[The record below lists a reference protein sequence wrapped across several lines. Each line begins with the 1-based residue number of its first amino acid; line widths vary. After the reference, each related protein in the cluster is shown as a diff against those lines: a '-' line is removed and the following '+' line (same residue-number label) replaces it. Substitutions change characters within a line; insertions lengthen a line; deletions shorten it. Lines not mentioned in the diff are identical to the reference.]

1 MFLYPVS
8 SQGVGASRDNPF
20 NKWVIRDK
28 DTKKSFLG
36 LFHQTAKEN
45 SMFERFTERAKKVIN
60 PLAKEEA
67 RRLNHNFIGTEHL
80 LLGLIREGGGVAV
93 AVLESLGIDLE
104 SVRVEVENLTTPSS
118 DTLTIGDP
126 QFTPS
131 AKKVLELAAEESQ
144 KLGHN
149 YIGTEHLLLGLIQEG
164 EGVAARGL
172 DNLGVSYEKSRDM
185 VINLL
190 GGTFPKFSKQT
201 KKSKTPALDAFGR
214 DLTQMARDGKLD
226 PVIGREDEIERVIQI
241 LSRRTKNNPV
251 LIGEPGV
258 GKTAIAEGLAQR
270 IKEGNVPE
278 LLLEKRIVTLDL
290 AALVAGTKYRG
301 EFEERL
307 KAVINEIRQ
316 SGKVILFI
324 DELHTLVGAGAAE
337 GAIDASNM
345 LKPALARGELQCIG
359 ATTLNEYRKYIE
371 KDGALERRFQM
382 ILVEEPSVTDTIEI
396 IKGLRDRYEAHH
408 RVRITD
414 DAIQAAATLSHR
426 YITGRFL
433 PDKAIDLIDEA
444 GSRTRL
450 RITTTPPEIRSLEKE
465 VEKIKQEKEEAIK
478 TQEFER
484 AADLRD
490 KMKKMRQKL
499 QEEKDK
505 WEAMKSKE
513 EAVVTWEDIAH
524 VASKWT
530 GIPMIKLGEKESEKL
545 LRMEDE
551 LHKRIVGQ
559 DEAIVS
565 ISKAIRRSRAG
576 IGNPKKPIGSF
587 MFMGPTGVGKTEL
600 ARALSEFLFDDDDA
614 LIRFD
619 MSEYMEK
626 FNVSRL
632 AGAPPGYV
640 GHDEGGQLTEKVRRK
655 PYSVVLFDEIEKA
668 HPEVFNVMLQILEDG
683 RLTDSMGRVV
693 DFKNTVIIMTSNLG
707 AREIGVEKSLGFTPE
722 NIEVSYSGMKGKI
735 QAELKKVF
743 NPEFLNRVDEIII
756 FDPLDR
762 PMIEK
767 IVEIQLLDVQKRLNE
782 RKVVLTLDQS
792 AKDFLIEKGYD
803 KVYGA
808 RQMKRTIQ
816 RYVEDS
822 LAEEILRGT
831 VKDGQTVVLKSGG
844 DKLVFETAEALLAT
858 PASV

>member
-1 MFLYPVS
+1 M
-8 SQGVGASRDNPF
+8 
-20 NKWVIRDK
+20 KWAWK
-28 DTKKSFLG
+28 FG
-36 LFHQTAKEN
+36 NNKEN

-93 AVLESLGIDLE
+93 AVLESLGVDLE

-149 YIGTEHLLLGLIQEG
+149 YIGTEHLLLGIIQEG
-164 EGVAARGL
+164 EGVAARAL

-226 PVIGREDEIERVIQI
+226 PVIGREDEIERVVQI

-382 ILVEEPSVTDTIEI
+382 IMVEEPSVPDTIEI

-414 DAIQAAATLSHR
+414 DAIEAAATLSHR
-426 YITGRFL
+426 YISGRFL

-450 RITTTPPEIRSLEKE
+450 RITTTPPEIRALEKD

-545 LRMEDE
+545 LRMEEE

-565 ISKAIRRSRAG
+565 VSKAIRRSRAG

-722 NIEVSYSGMKGKI
+722 NIEVSYTGMKGKI
-735 QAELKKVF
+735 QSELKKVF

-756 FDPLDR
+756 FDPLDK

-767 IVEIQLLDVQKRLNE
+767 IVEIQLLDVQKRLSE
-782 RKVVLTLDQS
+782 KKITLTLDQS
-792 AKDFLIEKGYD
+792 ARDFLIEKGYD
-803 KVYGA
+803 KIYGA

-822 LAEEILRGT
+822 LAEELLRGSI
-831 VKDGQTVVLKSGG
+831 KDGQTVLLKSGG
-844 DKLVFETAEALLAT
+844 DKLIFEAPEASLAA

>member
-1 MFLYPVS
+1 
-8 SQGVGASRDNPF
+8 
-20 NKWVIRDK
+20 
-28 DTKKSFLG
+28 
-36 LFHQTAKEN
+36 
-45 SMFERFTERAKKVIN
+45 MFERFTERAKKVIN

-93 AVLESLGIDLE
+93 AVLESLGVDLE
-104 SVRVEVENLTTPSS
+104 SVRIEVENLTTPSS

-149 YIGTEHLLLGLIQEG
+149 YIGTEHLLLGIIQEG
-164 EGVAARGL
+164 EGVAARAL
-172 DNLGVSYEKSRDM
+172 ENLGVTYEKSRDM

-190 GGTFPKFSKQT
+190 GGTFPKFSKQV

-214 DLTQMARDGKLD
+214 DLTQMARESKLD

-270 IKEGNVPE
+270 IKEGNIPE
-278 LLLEKRIVTLDL
+278 LLLDRRIVTLDL

-316 SGKVILFI
+316 SGKVILFV

-382 ILVEEPSVTDTIEI
+382 IMVDEPSVDETVQI

-414 DAIQAAATLSHR
+414 DAVEAAAQLSHR
-426 YITGRFL
+426 YISGRFL

-450 RITTTPPEIRSLEKE
+450 RITTMPPEIRILEKDL
-465 VEKIKQEKEEAIK
+465 EKIKQEKEEAIK

-499 QEEKDK
+499 QEEKEK
-505 WEAMKSKE
+505 WENLKSKE
-513 EAVVTWEDIAH
+513 EALVTWEDIAY

-545 LRMEDE
+545 LRMEEE

-559 DEAIVS
+559 DEAIDS
-565 ISKAIRRSRAG
+565 LAKAIRRSRAG

-600 ARALSEFLFDDDDA
+600 ARALAQFLFEDEDA

-668 HPEVFNVMLQILEDG
+668 HPEIFNVMLQILEDG
-683 RLTDSMGRVV
+683 RLTD
-693 DFKNTVIIMTSNLG
+693 
-707 AREIGVEKSLGFTPE
+707 
-722 NIEVSYSGMKGKI
+722 
-735 QAELKKVF
+735 
-743 NPEFLNRVDEIII
+743 
-756 FDPLDR
+756 
-762 PMIEK
+762 
-767 IVEIQLLDVQKRLNE
+767 
-782 RKVVLTLDQS
+782 
-792 AKDFLIEKGYD
+792 
-803 KVYGA
+803 
-808 RQMKRTIQ
+808 
-816 RYVEDS
+816 
-822 LAEEILRGT
+822 
-831 VKDGQTVVLKSGG
+831 
-844 DKLVFETAEALLAT
+844 
-858 PASV
+858 

>member
-1 MFLYPVS
+1 
-8 SQGVGASRDNPF
+8 
-20 NKWVIRDK
+20 
-28 DTKKSFLG
+28 
-36 LFHQTAKEN
+36 
-45 SMFERFTERAKKVIN
+45 MFERFTERAKKVIN

-93 AVLESLGIDLE
+93 AVLESLGVDLE

-149 YIGTEHLLLGLIQEG
+149 YIGTEHLLLGIIQEG
-164 EGVAARGL
+164 EGVAARAL

-226 PVIGREDEIERVIQI
+226 PVIGREDEIERVVQI

-382 ILVEEPSVTDTIEI
+382 IMVEEPSVPDTIEI

-414 DAIQAAATLSHR
+414 DAIEAAATLSHR
-426 YITGRFL
+426 YISGRFL

-450 RITTTPPEIRSLEKE
+450 RITTTPPEIRALEKD

-545 LRMEDE
+545 LRMEEE

-565 ISKAIRRSRAG
+565 VSKAIRRSRAG
-576 IGNPKKPIGSF
+576 IGNPRKPIGSF

-722 NIEVSYSGMKGKI
+722 NIEVSYTGMKGKI
-735 QAELKKVF
+735 QSELKKVF

-756 FDPLDR
+756 FDPLDK

-767 IVEIQLLDVQKRLNE
+767 IVEIQLLDVQKRLSE
-782 RKVVLTLDQS
+782 KKITLTLDQS
-792 AKDFLIEKGYD
+792 ARDFLIEKGYD
-803 KVYGA
+803 KIYGA

-822 LAEEILRGT
+822 LAEELLRGSI
-831 VKDGQTVVLKSGG
+831 KDGQTVLLKSGG
-844 DKLVFETAEALLAT
+844 DKLIFEAPEASMAA

>member
-1 MFLYPVS
+1 
-8 SQGVGASRDNPF
+8 
-20 NKWVIRDK
+20 
-28 DTKKSFLG
+28 
-36 LFHQTAKEN
+36 
-45 SMFERFTERAKKVIN
+45 MFERFTERAKKVIN

-93 AVLESLGIDLE
+93 AVLESLGVDLE
-104 SVRVEVENLTTPSS
+104 SVRIEVENLTTPSS

-164 EGVAARGL
+164 EGVAARAL
-172 DNLGVSYEKSRDM
+172 ENLGISYEKSRDM

-190 GGTFPKFSKQT
+190 GGTFPKFSKQV
-201 KKSKTPALDAFGR
+201 KKSKTPALDTFGR

-278 LLLEKRIVTLDL
+278 LLLDKRIVTLDL

-316 SGKVILFI
+316 SGKVILFV

-382 ILVEEPSVTDTIEI
+382 IMVDEPSVDETIQI

-414 DAIQAAATLSHR
+414 DAITAAATLSHR
-426 YITGRFL
+426 YISGRFL

-450 RITTTPPEIRSLEKE
+450 RVTTMPPEIRVLEKE
-465 VEKIKQEKEEAIK
+465 VDKVKQEKEEAIK

-505 WEAMKSKE
+505 WENMKSKE
-513 EAVVTWEDIAH
+513 EAVVTWEDIAY

-530 GIPMIKLGEKESEKL
+530 GVPMIKLGEKESEKL

-559 DEAIVS
+559 NEAIVS

-576 IGNPKKPIGSF
+576 IGNPKRPIGSF

-600 ARALSEFLFDDDDA
+600 ARALSSFLFDDEDA

-668 HPEVFNVMLQILEDG
+668 HPEIFNIMLQILEDG
-683 RLTDSMGRVV
+683 RLTDSLGRAV
-693 DFKNTVIIMTSNLG
+693 DFRNTVVIMTSNLG

-722 NIEVSYSGMKGKI
+722 SIETSYTGMQGKI
-735 QAELKKVF
+735 QAELKKAF
-743 NPEFLNRVDEIII
+743 NPEFLNRVDDIII
-756 FDPLDR
+756 FHPL
-762 PMIEK
+762 EQNQLEQ
-767 IVEIQLLDVQKRLNE
+767 IVEIQLAEVQNRLAD
-782 RKVVLTLDQS
+782 KKITLTLDQS
-792 AKDFLIEKGYD
+792 AKDFLVEKGYD

-816 RYVEDS
+816 KYVEDE
-822 LAEEILRGT
+822 LAEELLRGN
-831 VKDGQTVVLKSGG
+831 VKDGQTVLLRSAG
-844 DKLVFETAEALLAT
+844 DKLAFVANEALPT
-858 PASV
+858 SPAAV

>member
-1 MFLYPVS
+1 
-8 SQGVGASRDNPF
+8 
-20 NKWVIRDK
+20 
-28 DTKKSFLG
+28 
-36 LFHQTAKEN
+36 
-45 SMFERFTERAKKVIN
+45 MFERFTERAKKVIN

-80 LLGLIREGGGVAV
+80 LMGLIREGGGVAV
-93 AVLESLGIDLE
+93 AVLESLGVDLE
-104 SVRVEVENLTTPSS
+104 SVRIEVENLTTPSS

-164 EGVAARGL
+164 EGVATRAL
-172 DNLGVSYEKSRDM
+172 ENLGVNYEKSRDM

-190 GGTFPKFSKQT
+190 GGTFPKFSKQV

-214 DLTQMARDGKLD
+214 DLTQLAKDGKLD
-226 PVIGREDEIERVIQI
+226 PVIGRDDEIERVVQI

-270 IKEGNVPE
+270 IRDGNVPE
-278 LLLEKRIVTLDL
+278 ILVDKRIVTLDL

-316 SGKVILFI
+316 SAKIVLFV

-382 ILVEEPSVTDTIEI
+382 IMVDEPTVDETIQI
-396 IKGLRDRYEAHH
+396 MKGLRDRYEAHH

-414 DAIQAAATLSHR
+414 DAIVAAAQLSHR

-450 RITTTPPEIRSLEKE
+450 RITTMPSELRGAEKE
-465 VEKIKQEKEEAIK
+465 IERVKQEKEEAIK

-490 KMKKMRQKL
+490 KMKKMRAKF
-499 QEEKDK
+499 QEEKEK
-505 WEAMKSKE
+505 WESQKTQS
-513 EAVVTWEDIAH
+513 EAVVTWEDIAY

-530 GIPMIKLGEKESEKL
+530 GIPMIRLSEKESEKL
-545 LRMEDE
+545 LRMEEE
-551 LHKRIVGQ
+551 LHRRIVGQ
-559 DEAIVS
+559 DEAITA

-576 IGNPKKPIGSF
+576 IGNPRKPIGTF
-587 MFMGPTGVGKTEL
+587 MFLGPTGVGKTEL
-600 ARALSEFLFDDDDA
+600 ARVLAKFLFDDEEA

-626 FNVSRL
+626 FTVSRL

-668 HPEVFNVMLQILEDG
+668 HPEVFNVLLQILEDG
-683 RLTDSMGRVV
+683 RLTDSLGRQV
-693 DFKNTVIIMTSNLG
+693 DFKNTVVIMTSNLG
-707 AREIGVEKSLGFTPE
+707 AREIGPGKSMGFQPGSDE
-722 NIEVSYSGMKGKI
+722 LSFDSMKNKI
-735 QAELKKVF
+735 QTEVKKVF
-743 NPEFLNRVDEIII
+743 NPEFLNRVDEVII
-756 FDPLDR
+756 FHALDR
-762 PMIEK
+762 THIER
-767 IVEIQLLDVQKRLNE
+767 IVDIQLKDVQDRLKE
-782 RKVVLTLDQS
+782 KGIDLALDPP
-792 AKDFLIEKGYD
+792 ARDFLIEKGYD
-803 KVYGA
+803 RTYGA

-816 RYVEDS
+816 RYVEDA
-822 LAEEILRGT
+822 LAEELLRGNIKEGEPVL
-831 VKDGQTVVLKSGG
+831 VKSAGEKLEFARG
-844 DKLVFETAEALLAT
+844 DR
-858 PASV
+858 ASEPQPTIT

>member
-1 MFLYPVS
+1 
-8 SQGVGASRDNPF
+8 
-20 NKWVIRDK
+20 
-28 DTKKSFLG
+28 
-36 LFHQTAKEN
+36 
-45 SMFERFTERAKKVIN
+45 MFERFTERAKKVIN

-93 AVLESLGIDLE
+93 AVLESLGVDLE

-149 YIGTEHLLLGLIQEG
+149 YIGTEHLLLGIIQEG
-164 EGVAARGL
+164 EGVAARAL

-226 PVIGREDEIERVIQI
+226 PVIGREDEIERVVQI

-382 ILVEEPSVTDTIEI
+382 IMVEEPSVPDTIEI

-414 DAIQAAATLSHR
+414 DAIEAAATLSHR
-426 YITGRFL
+426 YISGRFL

-450 RITTTPPEIRSLEKE
+450 RITTTPPEIRALEKD

-545 LRMEDE
+545 LRMEEE

-565 ISKAIRRSRAG
+565 VSKAIRRSRAG

-722 NIEVSYSGMKGKI
+722 NIEVSYTGMKGKI
-735 QAELKKVF
+735 QSELKKVF

-756 FDPLDR
+756 FDPLDK

-767 IVEIQLLDVQKRLNE
+767 IVEIQLLDVQKRLSEKNIT
-782 RKVVLTLDQS
+782 LTLDQS
-792 AKDFLIEKGYD
+792 ARDFLIEKGYD
-803 KVYGA
+803 KIYGA

-822 LAEEILRGT
+822 LAEELLRGSI
-831 VKDGQTVVLKSGG
+831 KDGQTVLLKSGG
-844 DKLVFETAEALLAT
+844 DKLIFEAPEASLAA

>member
-1 MFLYPVS
+1 MS
-8 SQGVGASRDNPF
+8 KES
-20 NKWVIRDK
+20 
-28 DTKKSFLG
+28 
-36 LFHQTAKEN
+36 LFKEN
-45 SMFERFTERAKKVIN
+45 FMFERFTERAKKVIN

-93 AVLESLGIDLE
+93 AVLESLGVDLE
-104 SVRVEVENLTTPSS
+104 SVRIEVENLTTPSS

-149 YIGTEHLLLGLIQEG
+149 YIGTEHLLLGIIQEG
-164 EGVAARGL
+164 EGVAARAL
-172 DNLGVSYEKSRDM
+172 ENLGVSYEKSRDM

-190 GGTFPKFSKQT
+190 GGTFPKFSKQV

-214 DLTQMARDGKLD
+214 DLTQMARDSKLD

-270 IKEGNVPE
+270 IKEGNIPE
-278 LLLEKRIVTLDL
+278 LLLDRRIVTLDL

-316 SGKVILFI
+316 SGKVILFV

-382 ILVEEPSVTDTIEI
+382 IMVDEPSVDETVQI

-414 DAIQAAATLSHR
+414 DAVEAAAQLSHR
-426 YITGRFL
+426 YISGRFL

-450 RITTTPPEIRSLEKE
+450 RITTMPPEIRTLEKDLE
-465 VEKIKQEKEEAIK
+465 LVKQEKEEAIK

-499 QEEKDK
+499 QEEKEK
-505 WEAMKSKE
+505 WENLKSKE
-513 EAVVTWEDIAH
+513 EALVTWEDIAY

-545 LRMEDE
+545 MRMEEE

-559 DEAIVS
+559 DEAIDS
-565 ISKAIRRSRAG
+565 LAKAIRRSRAG

-600 ARALSEFLFDDDDA
+600 ARALAQFLFDDEDA

-668 HPEVFNVMLQILEDG
+668 HPEIFNVMLQILEDG
-683 RLTDSMGRVV
+683 RLTDSLGRVV
-693 DFKNTVIIMTSNLG
+693 DFRNTVVIMTSNLG
-707 AREIGVEKSLGFTPE
+707 AREIGVEKTLGFNPE
-722 NIEVSYSGMKGKI
+722 AAGGSFDSMKGKI
-735 QAELKKVF
+735 QTELKKAF
-743 NPEFLNRVDEIII
+743 NPEFLNRVDEIIT
-756 FDPLDR
+756 FHPLDR
-762 PMIEK
+762 GHIEK
-767 IVEIQLLDVQKRLNE
+767 IVDIQLADVQNRLKDKKISLSLNE
-782 RKVVLTLDQS
+782 S
-792 AKDFLIEKGYD
+792 ARDFLIEKGYD

-816 RYVEDS
+816 RYVEDA
-822 LAEEILRGT
+822 LAEEMLRGN
-831 VKDGQTVVLKSGG
+831 VKDGQNLVLGSAG
-844 DKLVFETAEALLAT
+844 DKLVFQANEAPTAS
-858 PASV
+858 PSVV

>member
-1 MFLYPVS
+1 
-8 SQGVGASRDNPF
+8 
-20 NKWVIRDK
+20 
-28 DTKKSFLG
+28 
-36 LFHQTAKEN
+36 
-45 SMFERFTERAKKVIN
+45 
-60 PLAKEEA
+60 
-67 RRLNHNFIGTEHL
+67 
-80 LLGLIREGGGVAV
+80 
-93 AVLESLGIDLE
+93 
-104 SVRVEVENLTTPSS
+104 
-118 DTLTIGDP
+118 
-126 QFTPS
+126 
-131 AKKVLELAAEESQ
+131 
-144 KLGHN
+144 
-149 YIGTEHLLLGLIQEG
+149 
-164 EGVAARGL
+164 
-172 DNLGVSYEKSRDM
+172 
-185 VINLL
+185 
-190 GGTFPKFSKQT
+190 
-201 KKSKTPALDAFGR
+201 
-214 DLTQMARDGKLD
+214 
-226 PVIGREDEIERVIQI
+226 
-241 LSRRTKNNPV
+241 

-270 IKEGNVPE
+270 IKEGNIPE
-278 LLLEKRIVTLDL
+278 LLLDRRIVTLDL

-316 SGKVILFI
+316 SGKVILFV

-382 ILVEEPSVTDTIEI
+382 IMVDEPSVDETVQI

-414 DAIQAAATLSHR
+414 DAVEAAAQLSHR
-426 YITGRFL
+426 YISGRFL

-450 RITTTPPEIRSLEKE
+450 RITTMPPEIRTLEKDLE
-465 VEKIKQEKEEAIK
+465 LVKQEKEEAIK

-499 QEEKDK
+499 QEEKEK
-505 WEAMKSKE
+505 WENLKSKE
-513 EAVVTWEDIAH
+513 EALVTWEDIAY

-545 LRMEDE
+545 MRMEEE

-559 DEAIVS
+559 DEAIDS
-565 ISKAIRRSRAG
+565 LAKAIRRSRAG

-600 ARALSEFLFDDDDA
+600 ARALAQFLFDDEDA

-668 HPEVFNVMLQILEDG
+668 HPEIFNVMLQILEDG
-683 RLTDSMGRVV
+683 RLTDSLGRVV
-693 DFKNTVIIMTSNLG
+693 DFRNTVVIMTSNLG
-707 AREIGVEKSLGFTPE
+707 AREIGVEKTLGFNPE
-722 NIEVSYSGMKGKI
+722 AAGGSFDSMKGKI
-735 QAELKKVF
+735 QTELKKAF
-743 NPEFLNRVDEIII
+743 NPEFLNRVDEIIT
-756 FDPLDR
+756 FHPLDR
-762 PMIEK
+762 GHIEK
-767 IVEIQLLDVQKRLNE
+767 IVDIQLADVQNRLKDKKISLSLNE
-782 RKVVLTLDQS
+782 S
-792 AKDFLIEKGYD
+792 ARDFLIEKGYD

-816 RYVEDS
+816 RYVEDA
-822 LAEEILRGT
+822 LAEEMLRGN
-831 VKDGQTVVLKSGG
+831 VKDGQNLVLGSAG
-844 DKLVFETAEALLAT
+844 DKLVFQANEAPTAS
-858 PASV
+858 PSVV

>member
-1 MFLYPVS
+1 
-8 SQGVGASRDNPF
+8 
-20 NKWVIRDK
+20 
-28 DTKKSFLG
+28 
-36 LFHQTAKEN
+36 
-45 SMFERFTERAKKVIN
+45 MFERFTERAKKVIN

-93 AVLESLGIDLE
+93 AVLESLGVDLE

-149 YIGTEHLLLGLIQEG
+149 YIGTEHLLLGIIQEG
-164 EGVAARGL
+164 EGVAARAL

-226 PVIGREDEIERVIQI
+226 PVIGREDEIERVVQI

-270 IKEGNVPE
+270 IKEANVPE

-382 ILVEEPSVTDTIEI
+382 IMVEEPSVPDTIEI

-414 DAIQAAATLSHR
+414 DAIEAAATLSHR
-426 YITGRFL
+426 YISGRFL

-450 RITTTPPEIRSLEKE
+450 RITTTPPEIRALEKE

-545 LRMEDE
+545 LRMEEE

-565 ISKAIRRSRAG
+565 VSKAIRRSRAG
-576 IGNPKKPIGSF
+576 IGNPRKPIGSF

-722 NIEVSYSGMKGKI
+722 NIEVSYTGMKGKI
-735 QAELKKVF
+735 QSELKKVF

-756 FDPLDR
+756 FDPLDK

-767 IVEIQLLDVQKRLNE
+767 IVEIQLLDVQKRLSE
-782 RKVVLTLDQS
+782 KKITLTLDQS
-792 AKDFLIEKGYD
+792 ARDFLIEKGYD

-822 LAEEILRGT
+822 LAEELLRGSI
-831 VKDGQTVVLKSGG
+831 KDGQTVLLKSGG
-844 DKLVFETAEALLAT
+844 DKLVFEAPEASLAA

>member
-1 MFLYPVS
+1 
-8 SQGVGASRDNPF
+8 
-20 NKWVIRDK
+20 
-28 DTKKSFLG
+28 
-36 LFHQTAKEN
+36 
-45 SMFERFTERAKKVIN
+45 MFERFTERAKKVIN
-60 PLAKEEA
+60 PLAKEES

-93 AVLESLGIDLE
+93 AVLESLGVDLE
-104 SVRVEVENLTTPSS
+104 SVRIEVENQTTPSS

-164 EGVAARGL
+164 EGVAARSL
-172 DNLGVSYEKSRDM
+172 ENLGITYEKSRDM

-190 GGTFPKFSKQT
+190 GGTFPKFSKQS
-201 KKSKTPALDAFGR
+201 KKTKTPALDAFGR
-214 DLTQMARDGKLD
+214 DLTQLARDGKLD
-226 PVIGREDEIERVIQI
+226 PVIGRDDEIERVIQI

-270 IKEGNVPE
+270 IREGNVPE
-278 LLLEKRIVTLDL
+278 ILLDKRIVTLDL

-307 KAVINEIRQ
+307 KAVINEIRT
-316 SGKVILFI
+316 SGKVVMFI

-382 ILVEEPSVTDTIEI
+382 VVVDEPTVEETVQIM
-396 IKGLRDRYEAHH
+396 KGLRDRYEAHH
-408 RVRITD
+408 RVRFTD
-414 DAIQAAATLSHR
+414 DALEAAATLSHR

-433 PDKAIDLIDEA
+433 PDKAIDLVDEA

-450 RITTTPPEIRSLEKE
+450 RLTTMPTELRTLEKE
-465 VEKIKQEKEEAIK
+465 IERVKQEKEEAIK

-490 KMKKMRQKL
+490 RIKKMRQKL
-499 QEEKDK
+499 MEEKEK
-505 WEAMKSKE
+505 WETQKSKA
-513 EAVVTWEDIAH
+513 EAVVTWEDIAY

-530 GIPMIKLGEKESEKL
+530 GIPMIRLNEKESEKL
-545 LRMEDE
+545 LRMEE
-551 LHKRIVGQ
+551 GLHKRVVGQ
-559 DEAIVS
+559 DEAIGS

-576 IGNPKKPIGSF
+576 VGNPKKPIGSF

-600 ARALSEFLFDDDDA
+600 ARALAEFLFDNEDA
-614 LIRFD
+614 LLRFD

-640 GHDEGGQLTEKVRRK
+640 GHDEGGQLTEKVRRR

-668 HPEVFNVMLQILEDG
+668 HPEVYNLLLQILEDG

-693 DFKNTVIIMTSNLG
+693 DFRNTVIIMTSNLG
-707 AREIGVEKSLGFTPE
+707 AREIGNSKSMGFQPDNE
-722 NIEVSYSGMKGKI
+722 SVSFDSMKTKI
-735 QAELKKVF
+735 HQELKKSF
-743 NPEFLNRVDEIII
+743 NPEFLNRVDDILIFHPLERKHIEEIV
-756 FDPLDR
+756 D
-762 PMIEK
+762 
-767 IVEIQLLDVQKRLNE
+767 IQLKDVQKRLQA
-782 RKVVLTLDQS
+782 KDIIVTLDDS
-792 AKDFLIEKGYD
+792 ARTFLIEKGFD
-803 KVYGA
+803 RVYGA
-808 RQMKRTIQ
+808 RQLRRTIQ
-816 RYVEDS
+816 KYVEDA
-822 LAEEILRGT
+822 LAEELLRGKLKDHQQ
-831 VKDGQTVVLKSGG
+831 VKVHAAG
-844 DKLVFETAEALLAT
+844 DKLEFEPATNTESAT
-858 PASV
+858 PA

>member
-1 MFLYPVS
+1 
-8 SQGVGASRDNPF
+8 
-20 NKWVIRDK
+20 
-28 DTKKSFLG
+28 
-36 LFHQTAKEN
+36 
-45 SMFERFTERAKKVIN
+45 MFERFTERAKKVIN

-149 YIGTEHLLLGLIQEG
+149 YIGTEHLLLGIIQEG
-164 EGVAARGL
+164 EGVAARAL

-226 PVIGREDEIERVIQI
+226 PVIGREDEIERVVQI

-278 LLLEKRIVTLDL
+278 LLLDKRIVTLDL

-316 SGKVILFI
+316 SGKVVLFI

-382 ILVEEPSVTDTIEI
+382 IMVEEPSVPDTIEI

-450 RITTTPPEIRSLEKE
+450 RITTTPPEIRALEKD

-505 WEAMKSKE
+505 WETMKSKE

-545 LRMEDE
+545 LRMEEE

-722 NIEVSYSGMKGKI
+722 NIEVSYTGMKGKI

-782 RKVVLTLDQS
+782 KQITLTLDQS

-816 RYVEDS
+816 KYVEDS
-822 LAEEILRGT
+822 LAEELLRGSI
-831 VKDGQTVVLKSGG
+831 KDGQNVLLKSGG
-844 DKLVFETAEALLAT
+844 DKLVFETPEASLAA

>member
-1 MFLYPVS
+1 
-8 SQGVGASRDNPF
+8 
-20 NKWVIRDK
+20 
-28 DTKKSFLG
+28 
-36 LFHQTAKEN
+36 
-45 SMFERFTERAKKVIN
+45 MFERFTERAKKVIN

-93 AVLESLGIDLE
+93 AVLESLGVDLE
-104 SVRVEVENLTTPSS
+104 SVRIEVENLTTPSS

-164 EGVAARGL
+164 EGVAARAL
-172 DNLGVSYEKSRDM
+172 ENLGVTYEKSRDM

-190 GGTFPKFSKQT
+190 GGTFPKFSKQV
-201 KKSKTPALDAFGR
+201 KKSKTPALDTFGR

-278 LLLEKRIVTLDL
+278 LLLDKRIVTLDL

-316 SGKVILFI
+316 SGKVILFV

-382 ILVEEPSVTDTIEI
+382 ITVDEPSVDETVQI
-396 IKGLRDRYEAHH
+396 IKGLRDKYEAHH

-414 DAIQAAATLSHR
+414 DAIEAAAQLSHR
-426 YITGRFL
+426 YISGRFL

-450 RITTTPPEIRSLEKE
+450 RITTMPPEIRVLEKD
-465 VEKIKQEKEEAIK
+465 VEKVKQEKEEAIK

-499 QEEKDK
+499 TEEKEK
-505 WEAMKSKE
+505 WEALKSKE
-513 EAVVTWEDIAH
+513 DAVVTWEDIAY

-545 LRMEDE
+545 LKMEEE
-551 LHKRIVGQ
+551 LHKRVVGQ
-559 DEAIVS
+559 DRAIES

-576 IGNPKKPIGSF
+576 IGNPKRPIGSF

-600 ARALSEFLFDDDDA
+600 ARALANFLFDDDDA

-668 HPEVFNVMLQILEDG
+668 HPEIFNVMLQILEDG
-683 RLTDSMGRVV
+683 RLTDSLGRVV
-693 DFKNTVIIMTSNLG
+693 DFRNTVVIMTSNLG
-707 AREIGVEKSLGFTPE
+707 AREIGTVKTLGF
-722 NIEVSYSGMKGKI
+722 SSGEEEISFESMKTKI
-735 QAELKKVF
+735 HNELKKAF
-743 NPEFLNRVDEIII
+743 NPEFLNRVDDIII
-756 FDPLDR
+756 FHPLEKSH
-762 PMIEK
+762 IEK
-767 IVEIQLLDVQKRLNE
+767 IVDIQLSDVQKRLKDKNI
-782 RKVVLTLDQS
+782 VLTLDAS
-792 AKDFLIEKGYD
+792 AREFLIEKGYD

-816 RYVEDS
+816 NFVEDAV
-822 LAEEILRGT
+822 AEELLRGHI
-831 VKDGQTVVLKSGG
+831 KEGQAVQLKSAG
-844 DKLVFETAEALLAT
+844 DKLVFAVEAPLPT
-858 PASV
+858 PAATV

>member
-1 MFLYPVS
+1 
-8 SQGVGASRDNPF
+8 
-20 NKWVIRDK
+20 
-28 DTKKSFLG
+28 
-36 LFHQTAKEN
+36 
-45 SMFERFTERAKKVIN
+45 MFERFTERAKKVIN
-60 PLAKEEA
+60 PLAKDEA

-93 AVLESLGIDLE
+93 AVLESLGVDLE
-104 SVRVEVENLTTPSS
+104 SVRMEVENQTTPSS

-149 YIGTEHLLLGLIQEG
+149 YIGTEHLLLGLIQEA
-164 EGVAARGL
+164 EGVAARSL
-172 DNLGVSYEKSRDM
+172 ETLGVTYEKSRDM

-190 GGTFPKFSKQT
+190 GGTFPKFSKQA
-201 KKSKTPALDAFGR
+201 KKTKTPALDAFGR
-214 DLTQMARDGKLD
+214 DLTQLARDGKLD

-270 IKEGNVPE
+270 IQEGNIPE
-278 LLLEKRIVTLDL
+278 ILLDKRIVTLDL

-307 KAVINEIRQ
+307 KAVINEIRT
-316 SGKVILFI
+316 SGKIVLFI

-345 LKPALARGELQCIG
+345 LKPALARGEMQCIG

-382 ILVEEPSVTDTIEI
+382 VMVNEPSVSETVQIM
-396 IKGLRDRYEAHH
+396 KGLRDRYEAHH

-414 DAIQAAATLSHR
+414 DALEAAAQLSQR

-433 PDKAIDLIDEA
+433 PDKAIDLVDEA

-450 RITTTPPEIRSLEKE
+450 RLTTMPPELRTLEKE
-465 VEKIKQEKEEAIK
+465 IESVKQEKEEAIK

-490 KMKKMRQKL
+490 RIKKVRQKL
-499 QEEKDK
+499 TEEKEK
-505 WEAMKSKE
+505 WEATKSKA
-513 EAVVTWEDIAH
+513 EAVVTWEDIAY

-530 GIPMIKLGEKESEKL
+530 GIPMIKLNEKESAKL
-545 LRMEDE
+545 LRMEEE

-559 DEAIVS
+559 EEAITAV
-565 ISKAIRRSRAG
+565 SKAIRRSRAG
-576 IGNPKKPIGSF
+576 VGNPKKPIGSF

-600 ARALSEFLFDDDDA
+600 ARALAEFLFDNEDA
-614 LIRFD
+614 LLRFD

-640 GHDEGGQLTEKVRRK
+640 GHDEGGQLTEKVRRR

-668 HPEVFNVMLQILEDG
+668 HPEVYNLLLQILEDG
-683 RLTDSMGRVV
+683 RLTDSMGRIV
-693 DFKNTVIIMTSNLG
+693 DFRNTVVIMTSNLG
-707 AREIGVEKSLGFTPE
+707 AREIGNGKSMGFQPD
-722 NIEVSYSGMKGKI
+722 NAEVSFDSMKAKI
-735 QAELKKVF
+735 QQELKKSF
-743 NPEFLNRVDEIII
+743 NPEFINRVDEVVV
-756 FDPLDR
+756 FHPLERKD
-762 PMIEK
+762 IEK
-767 IVEIQLLDVQKRLNE
+767 IVDIQLQDVQKRLKE
-782 RKVVLTLDQS
+782 KDIVIHLDES
-792 AKDFLIEKGYD
+792 ARIFLIEKGYD
-803 KVYGA
+803 RVYGA
-808 RQMKRTIQ
+808 RQLRRSIQ

-822 LAEEILRGT
+822 IAEEILKGE
-831 VKDGQTVVLKSGG
+831 VKDHTDLEAYAVG
-844 DKLVFETAEALLAT
+844 DKLEFKPVARTA
-858 PASV
+858 ASTVE